1 MRIKPSQS
9 NNQRQE
15 VEALE
20 KELRD
25 KALIFRPDVQRR
37 LKTANSTYSQDIYDS
52 AITRLHLILES
63 HATECMRTS
72 DPFRPYGPES
82 LLSQGSLRLIDQM
95 DEQEFRIDP
104 NKLVTGMLV
113 VGPQGSGKSRFI
125 RHLCNELLR
134 V

>member
-9 NNQRQE
+9 NNQRQKA
-15 VEALE
+15 EALE

-25 KALIFRPDVQRR
+25 KALIFHPEVQCL
-37 LKTANSTYSQDIYDS
+37 LKTANSTYCQDIYDS
-52 AITRLHLILES
+52 VITRLHLILES

-72 DPFRPYGPES
+72 DPFRPYGPQS

-95 DEQEFRIDP
+95 DKQEFLIDP
-104 NKLVTGMLV
+104 NKLVTGMLI

-125 RHLCNELLR
+125 IHLCNELLR